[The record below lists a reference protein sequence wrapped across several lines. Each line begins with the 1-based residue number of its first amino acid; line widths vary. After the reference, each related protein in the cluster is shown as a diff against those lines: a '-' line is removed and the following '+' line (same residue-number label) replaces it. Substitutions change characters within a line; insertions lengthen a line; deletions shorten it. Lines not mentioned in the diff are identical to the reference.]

1 MEKYQLLRTP
11 IPSIKV
17 DDSACDV
24 DDLAKCGGVQ
34 VSVPGTDS
42 WAALV
47 QRAVDSEWTGIEALA
62 GFDGTVA
69 EAVRNNYAAYGQ
81 EVADTLMSVRTWDTQ
96 EDAQRTFASLDARLG
111 EGTSRLMEQLAGP
124 SAGDGGSGQPAA
136 TEGALRYEVL
146 DVDFLFV
153 QGNLTRPIVDDDLA
167 ALLGVEKR
175 TRVPLRRV
183 AEAVGP

>member
-1 MEKYQLLRTP
+1 MRKYQLLRTP

-17 DDSACDV
+17 DDSACDI

-69 EAVRNNYAAYGQ
+69 EAVRINYAAHGQ

-124 SAGDGGSGQPAA
+124 SGGGGSGEPAA
-136 TEGALRYEVL
+136 TKGALRYEVL

-153 QGNLTRPIVDDDLA
+153 QGSLTRPLTKELA
-167 ALLGVEKR
+167 AVVGVEPGA
-175 TRVPLRRV
+175 RVPLRRV
-183 AEAVGP
+183 ADAVGS